1 MKTMVYT
8 VEGFERFIEILEETN
23 YLTVEGRVKVNEI
36 LENLIERED
45 FENASKLTK
54 EWNEYKLLNNV

>member
-23 YLTVEGRVKVNEI
+23 YLTVEGKG
-36 LENLIERED
+36 
-45 FENASKLTK
+45 
-54 EWNEYKLLNNV
+54 